1 MDRLLSLS
9 LLRVILAA
17 CLVMGCVVMG
27 CSSFPEHGVIRSSL
41 SDAPPAPTDIDSA
54 SGGSGQIVVTWSA
67 VSGAAYYNIY
77 RGIGGPGTSGTATID
92 VAPVDRMPI
101 ASTTDISYTDTSVTD
116 SVGVASSDFNPS
128 PTYYYAITAVDSSGN
143 ESPQSD
149 ETACATPLP
158 SSPGD
163 GQVPGVSVGDSSVYY
178 CKDALLT
185 GFDFFQPYQQWFPQ
199 ILNTVRVDGLSRAD
213 TPGGFVVDMAYADN
227 GTLQFNNVTV
237 PETGVY
243 ALDFRYAFDFGFFP
257 DVTNRAMGLQVNGT
271 VVDGS
276 MPFIVTHDF
285 ENYNHSFATVSLNA
299 GQNSI
304 VLFAISHSGVPR
316 LDTLTVTRAGP

>member
-9 LLRVILAA
+9 LLRVILTT
-17 CLVMGCVVMG
+17 CVVMG
-27 CSSFPEHGVIRSSL
+27 CNSFTDHEVIRSS
-41 SDAPPAPTDIDSA
+41 SSGGPPAPTDIDSA
-54 SGGSGQIVVTWSA
+54 SSGSGQIVVTWSA

-92 VAPVDRMPI
+92 VAPVDPTPI
-101 ASTTDISYTDTSVTD
+101 GTTTDISYTDGSVAD
-116 SVGVASSDFNPS
+116 SVGPASSDFNPS
-128 PTYYYAITAVDSSGN
+128 PTYYYAVTAVDSSGN
-143 ESPQSD
+143 ESPKSD

-158 SSPGD
+158 SSPGS

-199 ILNTVRVDGLSRAD
+199 ILNTVRVDGVSRAD

-243 ALDFRYAFDFGFFP
+243 TLDFRYAFDFGFFP

-271 VVDGS
+271 VIDSS
-276 MPFIVTHDF
+276 MPFIITHDF
-285 ENYNHSFATVSLNA
+285 ENYDHSFAEVSLNA

-316 LDTLTVTRAGP
+316 LDTLTVTRGGR